1 MLLTDIIRYNL
12 YHYSQNLPLNL
23 LTMRYKFLKPALLI
37 VVISLCSFTLFQ
49 FEKNQILQDMLMS
62 VLNQAHYSP
71 LKVNDEF
78 SEKAYDLYLKR
89 IDVSKKFLLQSD
101 VEDFSKYKKTIDDEI
116 NNGTFDFYK
125 LTSSI
130 IAKRIKEKEDWAK
143 EILAKPFDYSID
155 EEFETDGEKQ
165 KYAANEEALKVEW
178 TKMLKY
184 QTLSRLDEMLTGQEK
199 AKAKKDSVFVE
210 KTFDSLEVDAR
221 RKTLK
226 ANIEWFKRLNKI
238 TTKDRFS
245 TYINTITGLYDPHTE
260 YFAPKEKK
268 KFDQSMSGQFE
279 GIGARLQSK
288 DGILKVSEVIV
299 GSPSFKQGELKAG
312 DEIHKVAQ
320 GVNEPKDITDMDMD
334 DAIDLIKGKKGT
346 EVRLTVKKPDGSF
359 KVIPIIRDVIEMDET
374 YAKSAILDNKK
385 KIGYIYLPMFYAD
398 FTRNGAHRCSADMKK
413 ELEKLK
419 NQGVEGIIVDLRDNG
434 GGSLQE
440 VVEMAGLFI
449 PRGPVVQVKD
459 KAGKVYVM
467 EDKNSDVTWDGP
479 LAIMVNHGSAS
490 ASEILAAAI
499 QDYKRGVIIGTQ
511 SFGKGT
517 VQSFYNLDQYL
528 LPQFDSIKPLG
539 EVKITNQKF
548 YRINGGA
555 TQLKGVMPDVV
566 LPDPYAFIEVG
577 EKELD
582 YPMPWDEIM
591 KATYDEYT
599 TINYQKVKKGNAE
612 RLKTSAA
619 FKLIET
625 ESKEL
630 KAKKDDTKYNLKLEK
645 YRAEQKQLREQYK
658 KYDELKVDIKGFT
671 ADLPNYDKEVLKND
685 STKLNREIKWTKN
698 IQKDNYIF
706 EASNIINDIK

>member
-1 MLLTDIIRYNL
+1 
-12 YHYSQNLPLNL
+12 
-23 LTMRYKFLKPALLI
+23 MRYKIIKPTLI
-37 VVISLCSFTLFQ
+37 LISVSLCSFTFFQ

-71 LKVNDEF
+71 LKIDDSF
-78 SEKAYDLYLKR
+78 SEKAFNLYLKR
-89 IDVSKKFLLQSD
+89 LDGNKKFLLQSD
-101 VEDFSKYKKTIDDEI
+101 IETLNQYSKHIDDEI
-116 NNGTFDFYK
+116 NSGTFDFYK
-125 LTSSI
+125 LASSI
-130 IAKRIKEKEDWAK
+130 ITDRIKEKENWSK
-143 EILAKPFDYSID
+143 EILSKPFDYSIN
-155 EEFETDGEKQ
+155 EEYETDGEKL
-165 KYAANEEALKVEW
+165 KYSTNETQLKDEW
-178 TKMLKY
+178 RKMLKY
-184 QTLSRLDEMLTGQEK
+184 QTLARLDEMLTNQEK
-199 AKAKKDSVFVE
+199 AKEKKDSVFIE
-210 KTFDSLEVDAR
+210 KPFDSLEVDAR

-226 ANIEWFKRLNKI
+226 ANIDWFKRLNKI
-238 TTKDRFS
+238 TSKDRFS
-245 TYINTITGLYDPHTE
+245 AYINTITGLYDPHTE

-320 GVNEPKDITDMDMD
+320 GANEPKDITDMDMD
-334 DAIDLIKGKKGT
+334 EAIDLIKGKKGT

-374 YAKSAILDNKK
+374 YAKSAIINNKK
-385 KIGYIYLPMFYAD
+385 KLGYIYLPMFYAD

-413 ELEKLK
+413 EIDKLK
-419 NQGVEGIIVDLRDNG
+419 NQGVEGIIIDLRDNG

-449 PRGPVVQVKD
+449 TRGPIVQVKD
-459 KAGKVYVM
+459 KLGKVYVM
-467 EDKNSDVTWDGP
+467 DDKNADVSWEGP
-479 LAIMVNHGSAS
+479 LALLINHGSAS

-528 LPQFDSIKPLG
+528 MPQFDTIKPLG

-555 TQLKGVMPDVV
+555 TQLKGVIPDIV

-591 KATYDEYT
+591 KATYNEHT
-599 TINYQKVKKGNAE
+599 TINYSKIKKASSE
-612 RLKTSAA
+612 RIKNSNA

-630 KAKKDDTKYNLKLEK
+630 KAKKDDTKYNLQLTK
-645 YRAEQKQLREQYK
+645 YRAEQKLVREQFK
-658 KYDELKVDIKGFT
+658 KYDELKTNIKGFEV
-671 ADLPNYDKEVLKND
+671 DLPNFDKEVLKND
-685 STKLNREIKWTKN
+685 TTKLNREIKWTKN

-706 EASNIINDIK
+706 EASNIINDLN

>member
-1 MLLTDIIRYNL
+1 MQKKI
-12 YHYSQNLPLNL
+12 
-23 LTMRYKFLKPALLI
+23 LKPALLVI
-37 VVISLCSFTLFQ
+37 VVSLCSFTFYQ
-49 FEKNQILQDMLMS
+49 FDKNQILQDILMS

-71 LKVNDEF
+71 LKVDDDF
-78 SEKAYDLYLKR
+78 SEKAYNLYLKR

-101 VEDFSKYKKTIDDEI
+101 VDALSKYKKNIDDEI
-116 NNGTFDFYK
+116 NNGSFDFYK
-125 LTSSI
+125 LSLEI
-130 IAKRIKEKEDWAK
+130 INKRIKEKEEWSK
-143 EILAKPFDYSID
+143 EILANPFNFSI
-155 EEFETDGEKQ
+155 EEEYETSGEKI
-165 KYAANEEALKVEW
+165 KYAANEQALKAEW

-199 AKAKKDSVFVE
+199 AKEKKDTIFVE
-210 KTFDSLEVDAR
+210 KSFDSLEVDAR

-226 ANIEWFKRLNKI
+226 ANIDWFKRLNKI
-238 TTKDRFS
+238 SNKDRFS
-245 TYINTITGLYDPHTE
+245 AYANTITGLYDPHTE

-299 GSPSFKQGELKAG
+299 GSPSFKQGDLKAG

-320 GVNEPKDITDMDMD
+320 GIKEAVDITNMEMDE
-334 DAIDLIKGKKGT
+334 AIDLIKGKKGT

-359 KVIPIIRDVIEMDET
+359 KVIPIIRDVIEIDET
-374 YAKSAILDNKK
+374 YAKSAVLNNKK

-413 ELEKLK
+413 EIQKLK
-419 NQGVEGIIVDLRDNG
+419 DQGVEGIIIDLRDNG

-449 PRGPVVQVKD
+449 PKGPVVQVKD
-459 KAGKVYVM
+459 KNGRVSVL
-467 EDKNSDVTWDGP
+467 EDKNIDVTWDGP
-479 LAIMVNHGSAS
+479 LAIMINHGSAS

-517 VQSFYNLDQYL
+517 VQSFYNLDPAV
-528 LPQFDSIKPLG
+528 LPQFDTIKPLG

-566 LPDPYAFIEVG
+566 LPDPYAYIEVG

-591 KATYDEYT
+591 KASYDEYSK
-599 TINYQKVKKGNAE
+599 IDYSKIKKGSTE
-612 RLKTSAA
+612 RVKSSGA
-619 FKLIET
+619 FKLIDT
-625 ESKEL
+625 QSKEL
-630 KAKKDDTKYNLKLEK
+630 KAKKDDTKYNLK
-645 YRAEQKQLREQYK
+645 
-658 KYDELKVDIKGFT
+658 
-671 ADLPNYDKEVLKND
+671 NKN
-685 STKLNREIKWTKN
+685 SCV
-698 IQKDNYIF
+698 
-706 EASNIINDIK
+706 SNIKNTMN

>member
-1 MLLTDIIRYNL
+1 
-12 YHYSQNLPLNL
+12 
-23 LTMRYKFLKPALLI
+23 
-37 VVISLCSFTLFQ
+37 
-49 FEKNQILQDMLMS
+49 MS

-71 LKVNDEF
+71 LKVDDSF
-78 SEKAYDLYLKR
+78 SEKTYDLYLKR
-89 IDVSKKFLLQSD
+89 IDINKKFLLQSD
-101 VEDFSKYKKTIDDEI
+101 VDAFNKYKKNIDDEI
-116 NNGTFDFYK
+116 NAGTFDFYK
-125 LTSSI
+125 LSADI
-130 IAKRIKEKEDWAK
+130 IAKRIKEKENWAK
-143 EILAKPFDYSID
+143 EILAKPFDYSVD
-155 EEFETDGEKQ
+155 EEYETDGEKL
-165 KYAANEEALKVEW
+165 KYASNEEALKAEW
-178 TKMLKY
+178 VKMLKY
-184 QTLSRLDEMLTGQEK
+184 QTLSRLDDMLTGQEK
-199 AKAKKDSVFVE
+199 AKAKKDTVFTE

-226 ANIEWFKRLNKI
+226 ANVDWFKRLNKI

-245 TYINTITGLYDPHTE
+245 TYVNTITGLYDPHTE

-320 GVNEPKDITDMDMD
+320 GNNEAVDITNMDMD

-346 EVRLTVKKPDGSF
+346 EVRLTVKKPDASF
-359 KVIPIIRDVIEMDET
+359 KVIPIIRDVIEIDET
-374 YAKSAILDNKK
+374 YAKSAILENKK

-419 NQGVEGIIVDLRDNG
+419 NQGVEGIIVDL
-434 GGSLQE
+434 
-440 VVEMAGLFI
+440 
-449 PRGPVVQVKD
+449 P
-459 KAGKVYVM
+459 
-467 EDKNSDVTWDGP
+467 
-479 LAIMVNHGSAS
+479 IMVNHGSAS

-528 LPQFDSIKPLG
+528 LPQFDTIKPLG

-599 TINYQKVKKGNAE
+599 TINYSKVKKGNAE

-645 YRAEQKQLREQYK
+645 YRSEQKQLREQYK
-658 KYDELKVDIKGFT
+658 KYDDLKIDIKGFT

-685 STKLNREIKWTKN
+685 TTKLNREIKWTKN

-706 EASNIINDIK
+706 EASNVINDIK

>member
-1 MLLTDIIRYNL
+1 MLRKIII
-12 YHYSQNLPLNL
+12 P
-23 LTMRYKFLKPALLI
+23 TLI
-37 VVISLCSFTLFQ
+37 VLAIALCSFKFFQ

-62 VLNQAHYSP
+62 VLNQAHYNP
-71 LKVNDEF
+71 LKVDDDF
-78 SEKAYDLYLKR
+78 SEKAYNLYIKR
-89 IDVSKKFLLQSD
+89 LDISKKFLLQSD
-101 VEDFSKYKKTIDDEI
+101 VDMLSKYRKSIDDEI
-116 NNGTFDFYK
+116 NTGTFEFYK
-125 LTSSI
+125 LSAEI
-130 IAKRIKEKEDWAK
+130 ISNRIKEKESWSK
-143 EILAKPFDYSID
+143 EILTTPFNYSI
-155 EEFETDGEKQ
+155 EEEYETDGEKA
-165 KYAANEEALKVEW
+165 KYASNEAELKGEW
-178 TKMLKY
+178 KKMLKY
-184 QTLSRLDEMLTGQEK
+184 QVLARLDEMLTGQEK
-199 AKAKKDSVFVE
+199 AKEKKDTVFVE

-226 ANIEWFKRLNKI
+226 ANIDWFKRLNKI
-238 TTKDRFS
+238 TSRDRFS

-260 YFAPKEKK
+260 YFAPKDKK

-320 GVNEPKDITDMDMD
+320 GANEPVDITNMDMD

-346 EVRLTVKKPDGSF
+346 EVRLTVKKPDASF
-359 KVIPIIRDVIEMDET
+359 KIIPIVRDIIEIDET
-374 YAKSAILDNKK
+374 YAKSAVLNNKK

-413 ELEKLK
+413 EIEKLK
-419 NQGVEGIIVDLRDNG
+419 GQGVEGIIIDLRDNG

-440 VVEMAGLFI
+440 VVDMAGLFI

-459 KAGKVYVM
+459 KVGKVHVM
-467 EDKNSDVTWDGP
+467 DDRNSDVTWDGP
-479 LAIMVNHGSAS
+479 LAILVNHGSAS

-528 LPQFDSIKPLG
+528 LPQFDTIRPLG

-582 YPMPWDEIM
+582 YPMVWDEIM

-599 TINYQKVKKGNAE
+599 AINYAKIKKGSAE
-612 RLKTSAA
+612 RIKSSPA

-625 ESKEL
+625 ESREL
-630 KAKKDDTKYNLKLEK
+630 KAKKDDTKYNLNIEK

-658 KYDELKVDIKGFT
+658 KYDELKVNIKNFSVE
-671 ADLPNYDKEVLKND
+671 LPAYDQEALKND
-685 STKLNREIKWTKN
+685 TTKLNRETKWAGN

-706 EASNIINDIK
+706 EASNVINDMK